1 MGYVPGVLELRKTP
15 EFETWMK
22 GIKNQD
28 AIARIVI
35 RLKRLGEGNPGDHRP
50 TREGVI
56 EMRIDFGPGYRVYY
70 VKRGAVVIVVL
81 GGGTKKTQDQGIEAA
96 VLLSHRY

>member
-1 MGYVPGVLELRKTP
+1 MLPMGYVPGVLELRKTP

-28 AIARIVI
+28 
-35 RLKRLGEGNPGDHRP
+35 
-50 TREGVI
+50 
-56 EMRIDFGPGYRVYY
+56 
-70 VKRGAVVIVVL
+70 
-81 GGGTKKTQDQGIEAA
+81 IEAA